1 MACTVFTGGCNFR
14 CPFCH
19 NASLVTELNSD
30 EAVDEEKFFS
40 FLKKRQGILDGVCV
54 TGGEPLL
61 NKDLPD
67 FLCKI
72 KDLGY
77 KVKLDTNGSFP
88 DTLKALIKDKLVD
101 FVAMDIKNS
110 KAKYAQTAGI
120 QNLDLSKIEESVDFL
135 RSGAAESEV
144 RTTLV
149 RELHSEKDME
159 DISEWIEG
167 AERYFIQAFVDSGNL
182 IGSGLSAYTK
192 EESEKLLAVVR
203 RKVPNAELR
212 GI

>member
-135 RSGAAESEV
+135 RSGAAESEF

>member
-72 KDLGY
+72 KGLGY

-135 RSGAAESEV
+135 RSGATESEF